1 MSRLLVLR
9 IILFCVL
16 FAMVGRLYHL
26 QLVDSDA
33 RQYGSDNIQVTTTRY
48 LLVSPRR
55 GDILASDGQTRLAES
70 VSIFSAA
77 ILPGSL
83 PPPGSQQ
90 RQDVLA
96 RMAQIC
102 DITSTLRLSSTR
114 MLQQMPALQQEL
126 AALDIAAPPEATS
139 TTWDVAPQHTLDM
152 IRITERYSDVLSL
165 HNPIETMIDS
175 STTRGYET
183 VIIKEDISRRL
194 ELVIRENSTH
204 LPGVVVVED
213 FQRRYPQSAQLP
225 SLSHIL
231 GYSGRI
237 NACELVIENPA
248 SSWLH
253 SMTDVVSHAPD
264 CGINLRKEIRE
275 TLVGM
280 PLYKNDD
287 RIGKDGLEASYE
299 AMLRG
304 TIGIQMIGVD
314 ALERPVSEPR
324 TVQPVQPGHSLVTTL
339 DTGFQRK
346 VETILRTWLAESERR
361 RSEADDHRQEYK
373 PITNG
378 AAVVLNVRDGR
389 VLALVSLPTYDNNVW
404 VDRTRAD
411 ELQNLLSPADP
422 EKLEEL
428 IYLAPLTNRTIAGRY
443 PPGSSLKQFVGA
455 AALQQGVIQPDTTL
469 RDPGRIVLE
478 ERSGHT
484 FVLPNSVPRDNGEI
498 TVSDALKVSSNVFFA
513 SVAGGNDQATNLGA
527 DATIINGLNIGG
539 LSEGLKW
546 FGFGSP
552 TGIKLPSEASG
563 RVPTPNWK
571 AHSLREPWTTGD
583 TYNTSIG
590 QGYLEVTPLQLTVG
604 TAAVANQGMLYRP
617 QLVQQVLDSQGQ
629 VVDTFQPEAVSQ
641 VPVDDGYLAVMR
653 EGMRRSITEGL
664 NVAARNECSGLSIAG
679 KTGTA
684 EFGPIIITEQDRQMR
699 QSHSWFAGFAPYENP
714 EIAVVV
720 LLEGTGDLD
729 DGSTTLAVPAV
740 TQIMQAYFNVAPPA
754 EQPPVCPEMPP
765 LPPQEVP

>member
-1 MSRLLVLR
+1 
-9 IILFCVL
+9 
-16 FAMVGRLYHL
+16 
-26 QLVDSDA
+26 
-33 RQYGSDNIQVTTTRY
+33 
-48 LLVSPRR
+48 
-55 GDILASDGQTRLAES
+55 
-70 VSIFSAA
+70 
-77 ILPGSL
+77 
-83 PPPGSQQ
+83 
-90 RQDVLA
+90 
-96 RMAQIC
+96 
-102 DITSTLRLSSTR
+102 
-114 MLQQMPALQQEL
+114 
-126 AALDIAAPPEATS
+126 
-139 TTWDVAPQHTLDM
+139 
-152 IRITERYSDVLSL
+152 
-165 HNPIETMIDS
+165 
-175 STTRGYET
+175 
-183 VIIKEDISRRL
+183 
-194 ELVIRENSTH
+194 
-204 LPGVVVVED
+204 
-213 FQRRYPQSAQLP
+213 
-225 SLSHIL
+225 
-231 GYSGRI
+231 
-237 NACELVIENPA
+237 
-248 SSWLH
+248 
-253 SMTDVVSHAPD
+253 MTDVVSHAPD
-264 CGINLRKEIRE
+264 CGINLHKEIRE
-275 TLVGM
+275 TLVGL

-299 AMLRG
+299 SVLRG

-314 ALERPVSEPR
+314 ALERPVSTPR
-324 TVQPVQPGHSLVTTL
+324 TMQPVQEGNSLVTTL
-339 DTGFQRK
+339 DTGFQRE

-378 AAVVLNVRDGR
+378 AAVVLDVRDGR

-404 VDRTRAD
+404 VDRTRAE

-455 AALQQGVIQPDTTL
+455 AALQQGVIQPDTRL
-469 RDPGRIVLE
+469 RDPGRIVLK

-498 TVSDALKVSSNVFFA
+498 NVSDALKVSSNVFFA
-513 SVAGGNDQATNLGA
+513 SVAGGNDQATNLGP
-527 DATIINGLNIGG
+527 DTTIINGLNIGG
-539 LSEGLKW
+539 LAEGLRW
-546 FGFGSP
+546 FGFGNP
-552 TGIKLPSEASG
+552 TGIRLPSEASG

-590 QGYLEVTPLQLTVG
+590 QGYLEVTPLQLTAG
-604 TAAVANQGMLYRP
+604 TAAVANQGALYRP
-617 QLVQQVLDSQGQ
+617 QLVQQIRDSQGQ
-629 VVDTFQPEAVSQ
+629 VVDSFQPEIVSQ
-641 VPVDDGYLAVMR
+641 VPVDDGYLAVVR

-684 EFGPIIITEQDRQMR
+684 EFGPIIITDEDKQMR

-740 TQIMQAYFNVAPPA
+740 TQIMQAYFNIAPPA